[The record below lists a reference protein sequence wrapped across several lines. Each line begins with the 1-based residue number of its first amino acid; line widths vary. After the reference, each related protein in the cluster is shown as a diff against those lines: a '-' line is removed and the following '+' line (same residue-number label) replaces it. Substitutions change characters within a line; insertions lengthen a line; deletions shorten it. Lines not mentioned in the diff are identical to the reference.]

1 MLSSQNIQILF
12 YVNSTRIILDHLI
25 HCFKIRY
32 QVKTQISV
40 LGSTRPDLYWILHP
54 KIMLQII
61 QLRRTG
67 LYLAQLNYIYIGSS
81 HLKSMLQN
89 IQVKTHMSLFR
100 STRPA
105 YIGSSHPRQKT
116 HRSLL
121 RSTRTRHTGL
131 Y

>member
-1 MLSSQNIQILF
+1 
-12 YVNSTRIILDHLI
+12 
-25 HCFKIRY
+25 
-32 QVKTQISV
+32 
-40 LGSTRPDLYWILHP
+40 
-54 KIMLQII
+54 MLQII

-116 HRSLL
+116 RRSLL
-121 RSTRTRHTGL
+121 RSTRTKLTLGHLTQENNKKILWSPHHVTLGHL
-131 Y
+131 TQEDTQVFIKVY